1 MRVICVKWGTK
12 YNHDYVNKLYGMVL
26 RYAPSDF
33 EFVCVT
39 EDPTGIRSE
48 VKIHDFP
55 AGNDF
60 EVWWNK
66 MHLFHM
72 FNDGK
77 KNLFFDLDVI
87 IHGSLDHLFD
97 FKADGV
103 TIIRSR
109 WKDTRHLD
117 KFDTLYNSS
126 VISWTDGKYLWDQ
139 FNEDREKY
147 MSIYKGID
155 RFFWNEKSK
164 INVFDEG
171 HIYSY
176 WKGASLEDREPG
188 KYRADYSVCILN
200 HKPKP
205 HEITTSWIHDY
216 WVE

>member
-1 MRVICVKWGTK
+1 
-12 YNHDYVNKLYGMVL
+12 MVS
-26 RYAPSDF
+26 RYAPSEF

-39 EDPTGIRSE
+39 EDPAGIRPE
-48 VKIHDFP
+48 VKIRAFP
-55 AGNDF
+55 PANDF

-72 FNDGK
+72 FNDGQQ
-77 KNLFFDLDVI
+77 NLFFDLDVI
-87 IHGSLDHLFD
+87 IHNSLDYLFTYTN
-97 FKADGV
+97 GCV
-103 TIIRSR
+103 TIISSA
-109 WKDTRHLD
+109 WKDPKRLD
-117 KFDTLYNSS
+117 MFDTLYNSS

-139 FNEDREKY
+139 FNEDPEKY

-164 INVFDEG
+164 IKTFDNG

-176 WKGASLEDREPG
+176 WKGASREDREPE
-188 KYRADYSVCILN
+188 KYREDHSVCILN

-205 HEITTSWIHDY
+205 HELTSSWIQNY